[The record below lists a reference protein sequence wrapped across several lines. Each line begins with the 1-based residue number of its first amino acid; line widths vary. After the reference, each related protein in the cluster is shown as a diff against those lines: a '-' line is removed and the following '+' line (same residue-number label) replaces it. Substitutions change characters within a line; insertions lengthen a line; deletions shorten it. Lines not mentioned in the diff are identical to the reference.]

1 MLSQSGRLLFER
13 ISSTEVSG
21 DVENWDAAAAE
32 ELCALGLAEWD
43 GDILRAISPRA
54 ALTARAS
61 DLARRRDDVLALADE
76 LADTWDRLHHS
87 PQVDSLIGDDAGRA
101 VRQLVRE
108 ARGQIDAMSINPE
121 PAGGQLSKVPMPPIS
136 RAVQVRAI
144 YDAAVMGDPGGVA
157 IVRASVEEG
166 EVARVLPQ
174 VPMTMFV
181 ADREVTA
188 VLPPYERWDSR
199 VLLLTRA
206 PGLVQVM
213 SGIFELLWG
222 LAIEVRASAW
232 AATSANPGGEVGDDR
247 VLLLMAAGLSDP
259 AIARELGISERT
271 LSRRIAALQQR
282 LGAKTRFQLGYQAA
296 QAAEHSR

>member
-1 MLSQSGRLLFER
+1 MRPGPGGVGRRHPSRDL
-13 ISSTEVSG
+13 
-21 DVENWDAAAAE
+21 
-32 ELCALGLAEWD
+32 
-43 GDILRAISPRA
+43 PRA

-108 ARGQIDAMSINPE
+108 ARGQIAAMSINPE

-232 AATSANPGGEVGDDR
+232 AATSAIPGGEVGDDDR